1 MILTETRPI
10 PQASLVP
17 ASSRHSVTQG
27 RGMSMETR
35 MRILARRNRVLL
47 SGVALGVTVV
57 AMGVAGA
64 GAAFGQAAESEG
76 SFNFVTM
83 LERMVIGA
91 GTKKVAV
98 DTPQAVT
105 VVDQADIDAKQ
116 AETVADMFK
125 SVPGVSMLGADRP
138 LGEGFNIRGI
148 GSLDSATSSGD
159 GSKIIISVDGAP
171 KFYEQYRM
179 GSFFSD
185 PELYKSVEVLRGP
198 ASSTLYGSGALG
210 GVINFTTKDA
220 SDFIKE
226 GKSGALRLKEQWS
239 SNGSQILTS
248 AILAQKVTDD
258 LEMLAMGNFRRS
270 DIQQL
275 ANGNDRT
282 GSDFETWSGLVKGT
296 YSFGEN
302 AEQKVRLSYQHW
314 DSDANDQPYAQ
325 NGYSD
330 VSSAFGTIDRHV
342 VDDTVVLSYENPA
355 SDNPYLDFKGTLSY
369 SNTAVEQSDASA
381 QLGTIGNADYGY
393 ETFQGN
399 IENTSEFLAGEGG
412 GMDHYLTYGASLAY
426 QNRTAEPLGG
436 GIITTHPEGQQTKLG
451 LFAQDEIVVDNGLT
465 LIPGLRADF
474 VHLDPS
480 DALAGDVEP
489 RDDVALSPKI
499 AALYKL
505 SDEVNVFA
513 SVAHTERVPSLDEM
527 FQYSV
532 SGGNVVRL
540 PSLDLKKER
549 SDNFEIGAST
559 QLYDI
564 LGGEN
569 ALSLKGTVFYND
581 IKDGIR
587 SNPNYVSSSQTPGL
601 PYFVNVAHMALYGF
615 ELEGAYESESL
626 FARAALTITRGEYLE
641 DVSASI
647 PEGSVV
653 DTLAQDKLVLTLG
666 GHAMEGQVDY
676 GTTVTFAAEPLTEVS
691 TAAGGDGDAEA
702 WTKVDV
708 FASYKPLEGA
718 FEGTAITASIE
729 NLFNADYRENLSVER
744 STGRTF
750 KLTLS
755 KQFDY

>member
-1 MILTETRPI
+1 
-10 PQASLVP
+10 
-17 ASSRHSVTQG
+17 
-27 RGMSMETR
+27 
-35 MRILARRNRVLL
+35 MRIFVRNRRALL
-47 SGVALGVTVV
+47 GGVALV
-57 AMGVAGA
+57 AMGVAGG
-64 GAAFGQAAESEG
+64 GAAFGETTTNEG
-76 SFNFVTM
+76 SFNFVTL

-105 VVDQADIDAKQ
+105 VVDQQDIDAKQ

-125 SVPGVSMLGADRP
+125 SVPGVSILGADRP

-220 SDFIKE
+220 SDFIKD
-226 GKSGALRLKEQWS
+226 GKTGALRLKEQWS
-239 SNGSQILTS
+239 SNGNQTLTS
-248 AILAQKVTDD
+248 AIWAHKLTDD
-258 LEMLAMGNFRRS
+258 IEVLAMGNFRRS

-275 ANGNDRT
+275 ANGDDRT
-282 GSDFETWSGLVKGT
+282 GSDFETWSGLLKGT
-296 YSFGEN
+296 YSFG
-302 AEQKVRLSYQHW
+302 KVGDDGKGEEKLRLSYQHW

-330 VSSAFGTIDRHV
+330 VTSAFGTIDRHV
-342 VDDTVVLSYENPA
+342 KDDTVVLSYENPD
-355 SDNPYLDFKGTLSY
+355 SDNPYVDFKGTLSY

-393 ETFQGN
+393 ETFQGTL
-399 IENTSEFLAGEGG
+399 ENTSEFLGG
-412 GMDHYLTYGASLAY
+412 ADGGVDQYLTYGASLAY

-436 GIITTHPEGQQTKLG
+436 GVITTHPEGQQTKLG
-451 LFAQDEIVVDNGLT
+451 LFAQDEIVLGDVT

-474 VHLDPS
+474 VHLEPS
-480 DALAGDVEP
+480 DALTAEVETK
-489 RDDVALSPKI
+489 DDVALSPKL
-499 AALYKL
+499 AGLYKL
-505 SDEVNVFA
+505 TDEVNLFG

-527 FQYSV
+527 FQYST

-549 SDNFEIGAST
+549 SDNYEIGAST
-559 QLYDI
+559 QLTDI
-564 LGGEN
+564 FGGEN
-569 ALSLKGTVFYND
+569 ALSLKGTLFYND
-581 IKDGIR
+581 IRDGIR
-587 SNPNYVSSSQTPGL
+587 SNPNYVSAGSTPGL
-601 PYFVNVAHMALYGF
+601 PYFINVAHMALYGF
-615 ELEGAYESESL
+615 ELEGSYESESL

-647 PEGSVV
+647 PEGTVV

-666 GHAMEGQVDY
+666 GRALEGQLEY
-676 GTTVTFAAEPLTEVS
+676 GSTVTFAAEPLTEVS
-691 TAAGGDGDAEA
+691 TASGGVGDAEA
-702 WTKVDV
+702 WTKVDI
-708 FASYKPLEGA
+708 FASYKPQEGPLEG
-718 FEGTAITASIE
+718 TSITASIE
-729 NLFNADYRENLSVER
+729 NLFNADYRENLAVER

-750 KLTLS
+750 KLTLT